1 MKKIL
6 LSLVALL
13 CVATVSA
20 QSKFESSVKNA
31 AQTVASQKWSAGL
44 RVGSGVQGY
53 AECFYSDKAYVEGR
67 LGFQY
72 VGSAYVGSAPIT
84 ADFTILHNWNVC
96 TMDWTPSAGKWFFD
110 AGVGLNVG
118 GKAHLATI
126 GVAGC
131 AKLGIKFDS
140 APVRLSVDFTPAFGP
155 EIGYGKGWSGAD
167 FHKWGL
173 CNLGVSAAYCF

>member
-110 AGVGLNVG
+110 AGVGAYVG
-118 GKAHLATI
+118 THFHDVSA
-126 GVAGC
+126 GVAGV
-131 AKLGIKFDS
+131 ARFGVRFKKVPI
-140 APVRLSVDFTPAFGP
+140 RLSVDYTPKFGIYAGNHHVGFYGGWFNGAISATYAF
-155 EIGYGKGWSGAD
+155 
-167 FHKWGL
+167 
-173 CNLGVSAAYCF
+173 

>member
-6 LSLVALL
+6 LIVVALF
-13 CVATVSA
+13 CITTVSA

-72 VGSAYVGSAPIT
+72 VGFEIEPAYFEKARDRLEREKAQIS
-84 ADFTILHNWNVC
+84 L
-96 TMDWTPSAGKWFFD
+96 FD
-110 AGVGLNVG
+110 
-118 GKAHLATI
+118 
-126 GVAGC
+126 
-131 AKLGIKFDS
+131 
-140 APVRLSVDFTPAFGP
+140 
-155 EIGYGKGWSGAD
+155 
-167 FHKWGL
+167 
-173 CNLGVSAAYCF
+173 

>member
-44 RVGSGVQGY
+44 RVGSGLQGY

-67 LGFQY
+67 LGMQY
-72 VGSAYVGSAPIT
+72 VDGIR
-84 ADFTILHNWNVC
+84 ADFMLLHNWNVC

-110 AGVGLNVG
+110 AGVGVNVG
-118 GKAHLATI
+118 GVPHVATV

-140 APVRLSVDFTPAFGP
+140 APVRLSVDFTPAIGP
-155 EIGYGKGWSGAD
+155 AIGYGKGWSGAT
-167 FHKWGL
+167 FYTYGL